1 MQAISWQRKI
11 LRAVFL
17 ICTGGMIY
25 YNIEILFRG
34 FSHISM
40 FFCGGL
46 SFFTIGALNEHPNF
60 HPSFLT
66 QMVLGTFIITGYEF
80 ATGLMV
86 NLILRLRVWDYS
98 DMPFNIKGQ
107 VCLPFM
113 LVWFVFTPLCIVV
126 DDIIRYALF
135 GGKIPSYI
143 KALSTKSKE
152 NL

>member
-1 MQAISWQRKI
+1 
-11 LRAVFL
+11 
-17 ICTGGMIY
+17 
-25 YNIEILFRG
+25 
-34 FSHISM
+34 
-40 FFCGGL
+40 
-46 SFFTIGALNEHPNF
+46 
-60 HPSFLT
+60 
-66 QMVLGTFIITGYEF
+66 MVLGTFIITGYEF

-113 LVWFVFTPLCIVV
+113 LVWFIFTPLCIIL

-135 GGKIPSYI
+135 CGKIPPYM

>member
-1 MQAISWQRKI
+1 MQTISWQRKI

-98 DMPFNIKGQ
+98 DMPF
-107 VCLPFM
+107 M